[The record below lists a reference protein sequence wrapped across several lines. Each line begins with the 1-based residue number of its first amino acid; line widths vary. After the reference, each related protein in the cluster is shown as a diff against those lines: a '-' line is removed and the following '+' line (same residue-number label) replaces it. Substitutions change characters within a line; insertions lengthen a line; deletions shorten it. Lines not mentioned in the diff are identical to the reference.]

1 MRIHTRASGNDAKLH
16 ETTKGMMAMAEPII
30 KLGSKGE
37 AVKNAQKALIERR
50 YLPPGTDDGVFG
62 PVTQNAVIRY
72 QTDRSPGHSWAF
84 SFPLKVDGI
93 VGPATWFRLTPETVK
108 RGSKGS
114 GVRLLQ
120 EILKHYADPQLDPGA
135 IDGDFGPHTETAVK
149 AFQASH
155 VDFNGNP
162 LKADGIVGPK
172 TWAALWS

>member
-1 MRIHTRASGNDAKLH
+1 
-16 ETTKGMMAMAEPII
+16 MAEPIL

-37 AVKNAQKALIERR
+37 AVKKAQKALIERKK
-50 YLPPGTDDGVFG
+50 YLHPGTEDGIFG
-62 PVTQNAVIRY
+62 PVTQNAVINY
-72 QTDRSPGHSWAF
+72 QTDRSVGNNWAF

-108 RGSKGS
+108 KGSKGG

-135 IDGDFGPHTETAVK
+135 IDGDFGPHTEAAVK

-155 VDFNGNP
+155 VDFDGNP

>member
-1 MRIHTRASGNDAKLH
+1 
-16 ETTKGMMAMAEPII
+16 MAEPII
-30 KLGSKGE
+30 KLGSKGD
-37 AVKNAQKALIERR
+37 AVKRAQKALIERY
-50 YLPPGTDDGVFG
+50 YLPLGTDDGIFG
-62 PVTQNAVIRY
+62 PVTRKAVRSY
-72 QTDRSPGHSWAF
+72 QTDRSVGHDWAF

-108 RGSKGS
+108 KGSKGS

-135 IDGDFGPHTETAVK
+135 VDGDFGPHTEAAVK
-149 AFQASH
+149 VFQASH
-155 VDFNGNP
+155 VDFDGTP